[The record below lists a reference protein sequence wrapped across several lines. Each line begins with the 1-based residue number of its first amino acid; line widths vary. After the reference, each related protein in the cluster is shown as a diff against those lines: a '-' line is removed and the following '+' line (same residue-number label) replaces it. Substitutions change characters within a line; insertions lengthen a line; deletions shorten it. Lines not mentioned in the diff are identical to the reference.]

1 MSEKRLEARLKTYAN
16 DKKTKSKKKYVFAF
30 VEEECASV
38 KDAFHRAHKAKRA
51 SEISRIFTMPSSKN
65 PIGQLIATQLLIQ
78 HLHAYV
84 EKSFQQLR
92 YLLTEM
98 SRMHE
103 EIMSGEKKSKK
114 RKRDDDT
121 EKKQKLLLEAHDV
134 TQKMLKHF
142 SRQYQI
148 VSTVT
153 KNLDARV
160 QQLYGDVEV
169 HRQHL
174 LGESIKAMKGDPN
187 FNTEKPLI
195 THPFQISNGGIP
207 IIKKGKRVL
216 HATSEKKI

>member
-1 MSEKRLEARLKTYAN
+1 
-16 DKKTKSKKKYVFAF
+16 
-30 VEEECASV
+30 
-38 KDAFHRAHKAKRA
+38 
-51 SEISRIFTMPSSKN
+51 MPSSKN
-65 PIGQLIATQLLIQ
+65 PIGQLIATQLLIH

-84 EKSFQQLR
+84 EKSFQQLHQ
-92 YLLTEM
+92 LVADMAKLHEEM
-98 SRMHE
+98 SSDAR
-103 EIMSGEKKSKK
+103 KTKK
-114 RKRDDDT
+114 RKRDDE
-121 EKKQKLLLEAHDV
+121 EKVEKRQKLLLEAHDV
-134 TQKMLKHF
+134 TQKMLKHYA
-142 SRQYQI
+142 RQYQI

-216 HATSEKKI
+216 HSATEKKN